1 MFDMGRTSRSLYPDA
16 QRRAVELGARLR
28 LARRR
33 RGISI
38 AEMAGRV
45 VASSPTIS
53 RLEHGDASVSTAIL
67 MRYLEVLGL
76 ASDIDRIAE
85 HDDPGL
91 AIADE
96 RLGRP
101 RRKRSRGLADEL

>member
-1 MFDMGRTSRSLYPDA
+1 MGRIQRSVFPGT
-16 QRRAVELGARLR
+16 QRQAVEMGARLR

-38 AEMAGRV
+38 ADMAARV
-45 VASSPTIS
+45 LASSPTVA
-53 RLEHGDASVSTAIL
+53 RLERGHLTVSVAVL
-67 MRYLEVLGL
+67 ARYLEVLGL
-76 ASDIDRIAE
+76 ASDLDRIAE
-85 HDDPGL
+85 HDEPGA

-101 RRKRSRGLADEL
+101 RRRVSRGLADEL

>member
-1 MFDMGRTSRSLYPDA
+1 MSRTK
-16 QRRAVELGARLR
+16 RAVFPATQRQAAELGARLR

-38 AEMAGRV
+38 ADIAARV
-45 VASSPTIS
+45 VASSPTIA
-53 RLEHGDASVSTAIL
+53 RLEHGDLAVSAAVL
-67 MRYLEVLGL
+67 ARYLEVLGL
-76 ASDIDRIAE
+76 ASDLDRIAE
-85 HDDPGL
+85 HDEAGA

-101 RRKRSRGLADEL
+101 RRPKSRGLADEL

>member
-1 MFDMGRTSRSLYPDA
+1 MTRIKRTLFPDG
-16 QRRAVELGARLR
+16 QRQAVELGARLR

-38 AEMAGRV
+38 AEMAARV

-53 RLEHGDASVSTAIL
+53 RLEHGDLTVSAAVL
-67 MRYLEVLGL
+67 LRYLEVLGL
-76 ASDIDRIAE
+76 ASDIDQIAARDE
-85 HDDPGL
+85 AGA

-101 RRKRSRGLADEL
+101 RRPRSRGLADEL

>member
-1 MFDMGRTSRSLYPDA
+1 MGRTSRALFPGT
-16 QRRAVELGARLR
+16 RRQAAELGARLR

-38 AEMAGRV
+38 AEMSQRV
-45 VASSPTIS
+45 LASSPTIS
-53 RLEHGDASVSTAIL
+53 RLEHGDLSVSAAIL
-67 MRYLEVLGL
+67 ARYLEVLGL

-85 HDDPGL
+85 RDEVGD
-91 AIADE
+91 AIADA

-101 RRKRSRGLADEL
+101 RRPTSRGLADEL

>member
-1 MFDMGRTSRSLYPDA
+1 MSRPARPLFPET
-16 QRRAVELGARLR
+16 QRHASELGARLR

-53 RLEHGDASVSTAIL
+53 RLERGDLTVSTAVL
-67 MRYLEVLGL
+67 ARYLEVLGL
-76 ASDIDRIAE
+76 AADLDRVAE
-85 HDDPGL
+85 RDEAGER
-91 AIADE
+91 IADE

-101 RRKRSRGLADEL
+101 RRRASRGLADAL